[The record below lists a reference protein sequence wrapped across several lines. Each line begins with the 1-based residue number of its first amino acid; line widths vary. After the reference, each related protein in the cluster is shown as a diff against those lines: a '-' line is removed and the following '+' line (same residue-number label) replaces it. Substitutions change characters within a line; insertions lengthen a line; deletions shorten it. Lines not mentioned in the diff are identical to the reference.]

1 MDLKA
6 NIVIDGGGYKS
17 NSMNSSKGIYST
29 ANNKTTAT
37 VSVTVT
43 TNVLCSTSVTTQTA
57 AVADSLERKRSK
69 SDVTYCP
76 RTKDNDEK
84 LSTPKLSE
92 RKIITLGG
100 KK

>member
-1 MDLKA
+1 M
-6 NIVIDGGGYKS
+6 
-17 NSMNSSKGIYST
+17 SSKGIYST

-43 TNVLCSTSVTTQTA
+43 TNVPCSTSVTTQTA
-57 AVADSLERKRSK
+57 AVADSLERRRSK

-76 RTKDNDEK
+76 RTKDSGEK